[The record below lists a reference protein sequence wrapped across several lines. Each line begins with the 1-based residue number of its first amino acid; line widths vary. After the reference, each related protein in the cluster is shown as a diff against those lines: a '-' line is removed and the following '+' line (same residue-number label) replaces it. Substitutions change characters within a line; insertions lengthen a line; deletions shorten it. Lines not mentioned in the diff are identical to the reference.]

1 MPIEQVEQTG
11 NYWKGLSMR
20 PSRTDGWMMA
30 IATAGVVLLA
40 YVAGVTGGDLNPTQP
55 ITSTMRS
62 LDEIY
67 KNTQPALPTN
77 WAPMPNM
84 AQVTGAGAVHMAVTG
99 HAQGAIRG
107 GCTYKGRENTSVVV
121 GLFHEVVSPRDAAS
135 GLPTGKRQH
144 KPLVVTKYLDRA
156 TPLLY
161 QALVN
166 NENLTRVLLTYYR
179 PDREGVPQVYYTIE
193 LRNASIAD
201 IQAGFPNTEQ
211 ISFCYEKIIW
221 TWTDGGI
228 MAEDDWEAPI
238 S

>member
-1 MPIEQVEQTG
+1 
-11 NYWKGLSMR
+11 MR
-20 PSRTDGWMMA
+20 TSRTNGL
-30 IATAGVVLLA
+30 LLA
-40 YVAGVTGGDLNPTQP
+40 IVAAGILSAAFVAGVMGGDLNPTQP

-67 KNTQPALPTN
+67 KNTQPALPSN
-77 WAPMPNM
+77 WEPMPSM
-84 AQVTGAGAVHMAVTG
+84 AQVTGAGAIHMAVTG
-99 HAQGAIRG
+99 HTQGAIRG
-107 GCTYKGRENTSVVV
+107 SCTVKERLYTSVVV

-144 KPLVVTKYLDRA
+144 KPLVVTKYLDKA

-161 QALVN
+161 QAMVN
-166 NENLTRVLLTYYR
+166 NENLTKVLLTYYR
-179 PDREGVPQVYYTIE
+179 PDRDGVPQIYYTVE

-201 IQAGFPNTEQ
+201 IQSGFPNTEQ

-228 MAEDDWEAPI
+228 TAEDDWEMPEA
-238 S
+238 